1 MTKRDIELSK
11 TQIKL
16 ALLELTNEPESKQMW
31 SQDILEFCESELR
44 RLESE

>member
-11 TQIKL
+11 TQLKL
-16 ALLELTNEPESKQMW
+16 ALIELTKEPKSKQMW

-44 RLESE
+44 RLENE